1 MAVFWYNENM
11 DILLQILSIF
21 VLGLIGGSVPGPIL
35 AAAFTEALR
44 RGFLKSLRVIF
55 MAMIAET
62 IVAIFVLVVFFSIN
76 LPQIIFYLISFLGA
90 GVLVWLALQVW
101 KIKELGG
108 EGDIFSFW
116 KIFLLTIF
124 NGGFWIF
131 WITICVPQAFLLRE
145 KIIGGHIL
153 FLIFFELGW
162 LVSTLFW
169 TFLFSRFRSFLAK
182 KNFVPIVFKFFA
194 LILLFFAIRLIVE
207 SVMFLIDK
215 F

>member
-108 EGDIFSFW
+108 EGDIFFLENISFNYFQW
-116 KIFLLTIF
+116 WFLD
-124 NGGFWIF
+124 
-131 WITICVPQAFLLRE
+131 FLDNYLCTT
-145 KIIGGHIL
+145 G
-153 FLIFFELGW
+153 
-162 LVSTLFW
+162 
-169 TFLFSRFRSFLAK
+169 
-182 KNFVPIVFKFFA
+182 VFA
-194 LILLFFAIRLIVE
+194 
-207 SVMFLIDK
+207 
-215 F
+215 